1 MNMDMDMNMSSG
13 MNASPTFQSNDVH
26 PNTMDMGTSL
36 GTSMTMG
43 MTFFNGITTKL
54 YISIWAPKSIGA
66 YIATCLFLIALSSMS
81 RFLLAAKLWLE
92 TTWTN
97 AELNRRYVTA
107 AGKVPISEQISI
119 NPEARQMVLSGNG
132 KEEDSIVV
140 QNKAF
145 HVRPWR
151 ITVDPIRALMDTL
164 IMAVGML
171 IMLAVMTMNIGY
183 FISVLIGTFIGSIIA
198 GRYSPE

>member
-1 MNMDMDMNMSSG
+1 MDMNMSSG

-26 PNTMDMGTSL
+26 PNTMDMGM
-36 GTSMTMG
+36 GMGMG

-54 YISIWAPKSIGA
+54 YISIWAPKSISG
-66 YIATCLFLIALSSMS
+66 YIATCFFLIALSSMS

-92 TTWTN
+92 TTWKN

-107 AGKVPISEQISI
+107 AGKVPISEQISM
-119 NPEARQMVLSGNG
+119 NPAARQMVLSGNG
-132 KEEDSIVV
+132 MEEDVIVV
-140 QNKAF
+140 EKKAL

-151 ITVDPIRALMDTL
+151 ITVDPIRALMDTI

-183 FISVLIGTFIGSIIA
+183 FISVLIGTFIGSIII
-198 GRYSPE
+198 GRFSPE